1 MNNWAIFQMD
11 VNAFFHGLLKELAY
25 MKPPPGYTSNPSL
38 VCHLK
43 KSLYGLKQASCAWFE
58 RFREVI
64 SANFKD

>member
-1 MNNWAIFQMD
+1 MNNWAIYQMD

-38 VCHLK
+38 ACHLK

-58 RFREVI
+58 MV
-64 SANFKD
+64 